1 MLFFDGIPIRV
12 KYIQILFN
20 HLFVLQS
27 APVRSRVGSCLTS
40 WRRGAGWDRSWCTPA
55 RAPWS
60 GFGPIFNTLA
70 CHLGLF
76 LLSVF
81 SICSDL
87 PGRLSS
93 EDGSPMLIRSRL
105 LCGAEPS
112 VLEPSTLTIAWI
124 SFKRLNIERF
134 ANAGT
139 LSSLLTGH
147 YVLCLWCRTFCISSQ
162 HTEDCLRHTHGH
174 IVSLTSTLWHMIMM
188 MNNRLNKDVA
198 RIENILF
205 F

>member
-1 MLFFDGIPIRV
+1 MLTEGRGTWLSQTELNRTLSTLS
-12 KYIQILFN
+12 YITNEAIEITISFA
-20 HLFVLQS
+20 S
-27 APVRSRVGSCLTS
+27 YPPVRSRVGSCLTS

-124 SFKRLNIERF
+124 SFKRLNGKRF
-134 ANAGT
+134 ANARLYWQVTMFCVCGAERSVLAAST
-139 LSSLLTGH
+139 LT
-147 YVLCLWCRTFCISSQ
+147 
-162 HTEDCLRHTHGH
+162 
-174 IVSLTSTLWHMIMM
+174 IVSVTHTDTLCHWLPHS
-188 MNNRLNKDVA
+188 DTW
-198 RIENILF
+198 
-205 F
+205 